1 MINALKLIFCLFA
14 FTCGAVFCA
23 VGIFEVDYT
32 LMISGLMVCLIVTVY
47 AWLLEEVL
55 L

>member
-23 VGIFEVDYT
+23 VGVFEVDGM
-32 LMISGLMVCLIVTVY
+32 LMIGGLLLCLIVTVY

-55 L
+55 